1 MRYLMALDQG
11 TSSTRTLIL
20 DTHGQI
26 KAMSQLALPQHFP
39 QPGWVE
45 HDASQIWQH
54 QKSTMQT
61 ALQQSGL
68 TAKDIAAIGIT
79 NQRETVV
86 LWDRATGQPLGP
98 ALVWQDRRTE
108 ALCQT
113 LKAQGHETMVKA
125 KTGLLLDPY
134 FSGTKMKWLLDHYDP
149 QRERAKRGELALGT
163 MDTWL
168 LWNLTNQTGSTPR
181 HRTEPTNASRTL
193 LFNLKAGQWDEDLL
207 ALFDI
212 PRALLPEVV
221 PSCGQMGSTGADL
234 LGQSIPITGIAGDQQ
249 SALFGQGCWEAG
261 QIKATYGTG
270 CFLLMHTGSQAPAS
284 ENGLLATAAAQT
296 GAPAA
301 FALEGS
307 VFMAGAVVQWLRD
320 GLGIIQNSAEVEA
333 LAQSVPDSAGVTLIP
348 AFTGLGAPYW
358 RADARAALLGMSRGT
373 TRAHIARAA
382 LESIAMQTAA
392 LVKAMNQDA
401 HRAGIGEVQSLRV
414 DGGACQNN
422 LLMQMQADVLGV
434 PVLRPKMTEVT
445 ALGAACLAGLGAG
458 VLTGTE
464 ELKGMWQLD
473 RTFEPQRSGD
483 WVASQ
488 WAAWDQGIAQTL
500 MPSF

>member
-20 DTHGQI
+20 DTRGQI
-26 KAMSQLALPQHFP
+26 KAMAQRALPQHFP

-45 HDASQIWQH
+45 HDAHEIWQH
-54 QKSTMQT
+54 QKATMLS

-68 TAKDIAAIGIT
+68 TAGDIAAIGIT

-86 LWDRATGQPLGP
+86 LWDRSTGQALGP

-108 ALCQT
+108 TLCQSLRT
-113 LKAQGHETMVKA
+113 QGHEAMVKA

-134 FSGTKMKWLLDHYDP
+134 FSGTKMKWLLDHHDP
-149 QRERAKRGELALGT
+149 QRTKSRRGDLALGT
-163 MDTWL
+163 IDSWL
-168 LWNLTNQTGSTPR
+168 LWNLTAHDGGEPQ
-181 HRTEPTNASRTL
+181 HLTEPTNASRTL
-193 LFNLKAGQWDEDLL
+193 LFNLHTGQWDEELMALLDVPLDLL
-207 ALFDI
+207 PKI
-212 PRALLPEVV
+212 V
-221 PSCGQMGSTGADL
+221 PSCGPMGHTPEGL
-234 LGQSIPITGIAGDQQ
+234 LGARIPITGVAGDQQ
-249 SALFGQGCWEAG
+249 AALFGQGCWQAG
-261 QIKATYGTG
+261 ELKATYGTG
-270 CFLLMHTGSQAPAS
+270 CFLLMHTGQDAPAS
-284 ENGLLATAAAQT
+284 ASGLLTTAAAQT
-296 GAPAA
+296 GGDAA

-320 GLGIIQNSAEVEA
+320 GLGIIQNSGEVEA
-333 LAQSVPDSAGVTLIP
+333 LAQSVPDAGGVTLIP

-382 LESIAMQTAA
+382 LDSIAMQTAA
-392 LVKAMNQDA
+392 LVRAMNQDA
-401 HRAGIGEVQSLRV
+401 HRAGIGAVHSLRV

-458 VLTGTE
+458 VLSSTE
-464 ELKGMWQLD
+464 GLKAMWQLD
-473 RTFEPQRSGD
+473 RAFEPQRGAD
-483 WVASQ
+483 WMAQQ
-488 WAAWDQGIAQTL
+488 WAAWDKAVAQTL
-500 MPSF
+500 MS